1 VVPVQAKVSRPVTA
15 MPSSTTRVS
24 SNSSGI
30 NDSYDTGER
39 YRSLHSTVFGES
51 SKVYGALVIDSE
63 VKDSKKATQVSLLP
77 LLLLIVH
84 SPRLA
89 VHFWRP
95 PCDPEPLSRILDL
108 QNNAKWKAFVLSYV
122 SSMTITF
129 EAVDSISIL
138 AVQVRDRAQG
148 HRVPEPSRWETH
160 KAWKM
165 SVGLDVVGLPTSW
178 ILVTVEP
185 LGYDGSRRMI
195 LAD

>member
-1 VVPVQAKVSRPVTA
+1 

-84 SPRLA
+84 SSRLA